1 MKGLNDLKPAEGSK
15 QKETR
20 RGRGYGS
27 GKGGHESGR
36 GTKGQ
41 NARSGG
47 KTKVGFEGGQTPIW
61 RRFPKVGFTNPNK
74 REPEWLNVHQLNRY
88 SDGEVVDPARLKNDG
103 LVGNMKDGLKIL
115 GDGELTRKLTV
126 KAHRFSAGA
135 KKKIEAAGGSWEKLG
150 EGDKE

>member
-1 MKGLNDLKPAEGSK
+1 MKKLEDLKPSEGSK
-15 QKETR
+15 QKKKR

-74 REPEWLNVHQLNRY
+74 KEIEWVNVHQLNRY
-88 SDGEVVDPARLKNDG
+88 QDGEVIDPARLQADG
-103 LVGNMKDGLKIL
+103 LVGTIKDGLKIL
-115 GDGELTRKLTV
+115 GSGDLAKELTV
-126 KAHRFSAGA
+126 KADQFSSGA
-135 KKKIEAAGGSWEKLG
+135 KEKIEAAGGEWEVLG
-150 EGDKE
+150 EEE

>member
-1 MKGLNDLKPAEGSK
+1 MKKLDDLETPEGST

-27 GKGGHESGR
+27 GKGGHEVGR

-61 RRFPKVGFTNPNK
+61 RRFPKVGFSNPNK
-74 REPEWLNVHQLNRY
+74 RHPEWINVHQLNRY
-88 SDGEVVDPARLKNDG
+88 EEGESVDPEQLKDDG
-103 LVGNMKDGLKIL
+103 LIGRSKDGIKVL
-115 GDGELTRKLTV
+115 GDGELERKLTV
-126 KAHRFSAGA
+126 KAHDFSAGA
-135 KKKIEAAGGSWEKLG
+135 KEKIEAAGGEWELVG
-150 EGDKE
+150 EEE

>member
-1 MKGLNDLKPAEGSK
+1 MKRLEDLKPSEGSK
-15 QKETR
+15 QEKAR

-61 RRFPKVGFTNPNK
+61 RRFPKVGFSNPNEK
-74 REPEWLNVHQLNRY
+74 EIEWVNVHQLNRY
-88 SDGEVVDPARLKNDG
+88 DDGESVDPARLKDEG
-103 LVGNMKDGLKIL
+103 LVGAIKDGLKIL
-115 GDGELTRKLTV
+115 GDGELEKKLTV
-126 KAHRFSAGA
+126 KAHAFSSGA
-135 KKKIEAAGGSWEKLG
+135 KKKIEEAGGDWEVL
-150 EGDKE
+150 EVGDKE